1 MSGIDFV
8 VGSYQSES
16 GDRSLNKETYS
27 CHLSTKEVTEDDMGA
42 CIPLPP
48 VCVLA

>member
-16 GDRSLNKETYS
+16 GDRSLNRKHTPAT
-27 CHLSTKEVTEDDMGA
+27 CPQKAVTEDDMGA
-42 CIPLPP
+42 YILLPP
-48 VCVLA
+48 VWEN